1 LHETVGFA
9 VKNALMKYENMGI
22 RKEKRNAVVLN
33 KVPAKIIEPNS
44 TVLEKKE
51 LDKLKAAGL
60 LSESEYA
67 AELKKVEVKK

>member
-1 LHETVGFA
+1 
-9 VKNALMKYENMGI
+9 
-22 RKEKRNAVVLN
+22 
-33 KVPAKIIEPNS
+33 VPAKIIEPNS